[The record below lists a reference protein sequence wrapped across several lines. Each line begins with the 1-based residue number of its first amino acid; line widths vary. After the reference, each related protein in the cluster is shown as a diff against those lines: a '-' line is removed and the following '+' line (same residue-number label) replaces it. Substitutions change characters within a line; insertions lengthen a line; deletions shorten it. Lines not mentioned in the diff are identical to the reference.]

1 MRNRWI
7 NALVALLLATLV
19 VAPSGAQERF
29 VEGTHYFALKEW
41 QATQTGD
48 NVEVLE
54 VFNYACPH
62 CGHLDPVIETWAKDK
77 PKQAQLRYL
86 PAVWQKPAWPEYA
99 AVYFTAE
106 KLGIADKSHHA
117 LMDLMYV
124 QNKAPKDLNEIAQ
137 FFTQFGVTAEQFT
150 TTFSSP
156 EIGEKMKTAAQ
167 AIGNYE
173 VEGTPTLI
181 VDGRWRF
188 DVTSAG
194 APENVGPLINFLVTR
209 ALNERQSGKAK

>member
-1 MRNRWI
+1 MRNRSKSLL
-7 NALVALLLATLV
+7 ALLILLLATV
-19 VAPSGAQERF
+19 TAHAQERF
-29 VEGTHYFALKEW
+29 TEGTHYFTLKEW
-41 QATQTGD
+41 QATATGD

-62 CGHLDPVIETWAKDK
+62 CGHLDPVIEKWHQTK
-77 PKQAQLRYL
+77 PKQAELRYL

-99 AVYFTAE
+99 AVYYTAE
-106 KLGIADKSHHA
+106 KLGVVDKSHHA

-124 QNKAPKDLNEIAQ
+124 QNKAPKDLNEIAA

-156 EIGEKMKTAAQ
+156 EIGEKLKNAAQ
-167 AIGNYE
+167 AIGKYE

-194 APENVGPLINFLVTR
+194 GPENIGPLIDFLVTR
-209 ALNERQSGKAK
+209 ALNERKTGKGK